1 MLVLDRKSGE
11 NANDGPMAAKYPLN
25 QILVALAPDVAV
37 SVAPETQLP
46 RTTRVYD
53 ANLLRTLERQSE
65 RAVCAESTAVPSGI
79 ACAVTEATNFKP
91 KALMVY
97 EVGELAARL
106 EGGGCVY
113 LIERH
118 KKRAKT
124 ARKLMAQLFG
134 QVEIIE
140 ATEAVLIK
148 GSTPLSFDY
157 RPKDAAVHVTDQVI
171 GRSYDLQTWPGLFSG
186 DSLDQGTAFLID
198 HFPKLGEGVRLLD
211 VGCGYGP
218 LSVVAAGRGAAVSY
232 LDVDAT
238 ALRMTGRNLD
248 AHYLTGEPLLCAK
261 LSDIERDRFDYV
273 VSNPPTHAGSDVL
286 QGLFDG
292 MRHVVKPKGHI
303 TIVVRRHL
311 AYEKWIGKHE
321 LVADDGRYKL
331 LRFFA

>member
-1 MLVLDRKSGE
+1 MQRE
-11 NANDGPMAAKYPLN
+11 FADGGLMAAKEPLN

-37 SVAPETQLP
+37 SVAHETLLP
-46 RTTRVYD
+46 GATRVYD
-53 ANLLRTLERQSE
+53 ANLLRTLDRRSD
-65 RAVCAESTAVPSGI
+65 RAVCAEVTAVPTGI

-97 EVGELAARL
+97 EIRELAARL
-106 EGGGCVY
+106 EEGGRVY

-118 KKRAKT
+118 RKRAKT
-124 ARKLMAQLFG
+124 ARKMMAQLFG
-134 QVEIIE
+134 EVEIVE
-140 ATEAVLIK
+140 AADAVLIK
-148 GSTPLSFDY
+148 GSAPLPFDH
-157 RPKDAAVHVTDQVI
+157 RPKSEGVRVTDQTI

-198 HFPKLGEGVRLLD
+198 HLSRLGDGARLLD

-218 LSVVAAGRGAAVSY
+218 LSVVAAGRGGAVSY

-238 ALRMTGRNLD
+238 ALRLTGQNLA
-248 AHYLTGEPLLCAK
+248 AHDLKGEPLLCAK
-261 LSDIERDRFDYV
+261 LSDLERDRFDYV

-286 QGLFDG
+286 QALIDG
-292 MRHVVKPKGHI
+292 MRHVVKPSGHI

-311 AYEKWIGKHE
+311 AYEKWIGRHE